1 MTLIAHAILF
11 IPFAL
16 GPLDHSYFEATYQD
30 TVCLW
35 LQYDTDTG
43 SGDVFTDFVTGQSQ
57 MEMAN
62 VFDVP
67 RYFEGEELYLSG
79 AAVFV
84 KDHFDTVDTSPF
96 RLKVRN
102 VYESGTP
109 GQEFF
114 SQDIPGGYPVEA
126 WLLIDLAT
134 EATPGL
140 PLEDRTAFSV
150 GVYCLERYN
159 PYIGVQATDEPHLR
173 SYRWNWAV
181 WEPITYGDFGIRAK
195 VCAVPASEVEESA
208 WATVKTLFR

>member
-1 MTLIAHAILF
+1 MTLIAHAILA
-11 IPFAL
+11 IPLAFGLA
-16 GPLDHSYFEATYQD
+16 DHPSFEATRQD

-43 SGDVFTDFVTGQSQ
+43 NGDVFADFVTGQPQ

-67 RYFEGEELYLSG
+67 RYFDDAELYLSG

-102 VYESGTP
+102 VYEGGTP

-114 SQDIPGGYPVEA
+114 SQDIPGGYPIEE
-126 WLLIDLAT
+126 WLLIDLTT
-134 EATPGL
+134 ETTPGL
-140 PLEDRTAFSV
+140 PVEDRTAFSV

-159 PYIGVQATDEPHLR
+159 PYIGVQAIDEPHLR
-173 SYRWNWAV
+173 SYRWNWSTWQLYA
-181 WEPITYGDFGIRAK
+181 YGDFGIRAK
-195 VCAVPASEVEESA
+195 VCAIPTSGAEESA